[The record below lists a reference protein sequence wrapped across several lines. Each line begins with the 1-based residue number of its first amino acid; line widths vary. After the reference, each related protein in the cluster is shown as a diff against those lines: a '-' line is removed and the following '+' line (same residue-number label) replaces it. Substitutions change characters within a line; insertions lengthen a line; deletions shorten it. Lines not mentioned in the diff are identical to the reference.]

1 VRLFQELEARN
12 RELTEALEQQTATG
26 QILKVISSS
35 PTDVQPVFDTI
46 VQNAARLCDAPR
58 SNLFRLEG
66 ELLALAATFGFTAAE
81 VEIVRKQF
89 PRRAGREFAAGR
101 AVLEGRSIHIYD
113 VMQDPE
119 YRMAEMPTLQ
129 YRYQTVLAVPMLRE
143 GIPIGAVV
151 VWRGGEVRPFSD
163 TQVAL
168 VTTFADQAVIAMGTE
183 SLAAFARGEAMPR
196 TIDLDLGY

>member
-101 AVLEGRSIHIYD
+101 AVLEGR
-113 VMQDPE
+113 
-119 YRMAEMPTLQ
+119 R
-129 YRYQTVLAVPMLRE
+129 
-143 GIPIGAVV
+143 
-151 VWRGGEVRPFSD
+151 
-163 TQVAL
+163 
-168 VTTFADQAVIAMGTE
+168 
-183 SLAAFARGEAMPR
+183 
-196 TIDLDLGY
+196 